1 MRDEVAVPSGET
13 VPADEVLEGEI
24 VSEDPGPRLPVVRV
38 VRTVVVV
45 VRHPVVAHPARHV
58 SYVPLGAAV
67 VVRRLWDSRTT
78 ARYERHIRIAEAAG
92 DRESAREWEVLRQ
105 KFLTE
110 RHKRRME
117 RRRMTLDTFRAAP
130 WIGGGSVAVLG
141 VTGIFL
147 AIAERNFAEIAV
159 PFKVV
164 GDVVWWITV
173 IVSVSWGP
181 VLLAAPWIAAG
192 ALWWTGKKHAEAL
205 PGGWLAAPKDEEESE
220 GLVVTADG
228 IVVALQ
234 HLPVKE
240 LKNAIKDG
248 WRPVFHTEPHRD
260 GEGYSAVFSVPM
272 GVTAKMIAD
281 LNPVF
286 ARNLHRAAVEV
297 WATDAERDGI
307 GPPGTVA
314 LWVANRGALEKGAPE
329 WPLLHSGE
337 ADVFKGVPAGT
348 TPRGE
353 EILFPVVEANG
364 VFGGIPGQGKSNDVR
379 VVLLGCATDPL
390 CEIRVFLF
398 ALNGDFDA
406 YEPRLSVFVKGLD
419 DAAIAA
425 AVSELQNL
433 YDEVARRE
441 GRLSELGAPS
451 VTRNIAQQHPD
462 MRPVVAAFSECHELF
477 GHKEDGKL
485 STLAKLAAELA
496 VKIVKR
502 GRKTGVT
509 LLFDTQSSR
518 ANAIPSELVENV
530 SVNVCHAVKS
540 WRNNDGFLGDG
551 CYAAGIRATELR
563 PNRDKGRTI
572 ATGVS
577 DAQFEILSWHYIARD
592 PDRGFDAA
600 ADVIARCMERADPR
614 TPVAG
619 SQPRAIE
626 ARDLLADL
634 DEVLGSDRVRIADL
648 PARLRK
654 LAPHWHAYRDLTG
667 TQLRAL
673 LEEEGVRTTN
683 PKNVPTLD
691 PADLRDTLRGRGEL
705 ARPPMIPRRP
715 EQGPGRPD

>member
-1 MRDEVAVPSGET
+1 MASEAA
-13 VPADEVLEGEI
+13 PAEEILEGEI
-24 VSEDPGPRLPVVRV
+24 VSEGEGPRQPVARV
-38 VRTVVVV
+38 ARTVVVV

-67 VVRRLWDSRTT
+67 VVRRLYEARTT
-78 ARYERHIRIAEAAG
+78 ARFERHIRISEAAG

-105 KFLTE
+105 KFLAE

-117 RRRMTLDTFRAAP
+117 RRRMALETFRAAP
-130 WIGGGSVAVLG
+130 WIAGGSVAVLG

-159 PFKVV
+159 PFEVV
-164 GDVVWWITV
+164 SHVVMWV
-173 IVSVSWGP
+173 FVAVSVSYGP
-181 VLLAAPWIAAG
+181 VLLAAPWLAAG
-192 ALWWTGKKHAEAL
+192 ALWWTGKKHAEGL
-205 PGGWLAAPKDEEESE
+205 TSGWLAAPKGGEEDA
-220 GLVVTADG
+220 GMIVTADG

-240 LKNAIKDG
+240 LKIAIKDG

-272 GVTAKMIAD
+272 GVTAKQIAD
-281 LNPVF
+281 ANPVF

-337 ADVFKGVPAGT
+337 ADVFRGVPAGT
-348 TPRGE
+348 TPRGD
-353 EILFPVVEANG
+353 EILFPIVEANG
-364 VFGGIPGQGKSNDVR
+364 VFGGMPGQGKSNDVR
-379 VVLLGCATDPL
+379 CVLLGCATDPL
-390 CEIRVFLF
+390 CEIRVFVF

-406 YEPRLSVFVKGLD
+406 FAPRLSTYVKGLD
-419 DAAIAA
+419 DAAIITALA
-425 AVSELQNL
+425 ELQEL

-451 VTRNIAQQHPD
+451 VTRQIAQQHPD
-462 MRPVVAAFSECHELF
+462 MRPIVTAFSECHELF
-477 GHKEDGKL
+477 GHKRDGKL
-485 STLAKLAAELA
+485 SDDAKLAAELA
-496 VKIVKR
+496 VKTVKR
-502 GRKTGVT
+502 GRKTGVS

-518 ANAIPSELVENV
+518 KNAIPPELVENV

-551 CYAAGIRATELR
+551 CFQAGIRATELR
-563 PNRDKGRTI
+563 PGRDIGRTI

-577 DAQFEILSWHYIARD
+577 DAQFDILSWHYIARD
-592 PDRGFDAA
+592 ANRGYDAA
-600 ADVIARCMERADPR
+600 ADVIARCMERVDPR
-614 TPVAG
+614 TAVASSG
-619 SQPRAIE
+619 PRAIE
-626 ARDLLADL
+626 VRDLLTDL
-634 DEVLGSDRVRIADL
+634 DEVLEHDRVRIADL

-654 LAPHWHAYRDLTG
+654 LAPHWHGYRDLTG
-667 TQLRAL
+667 KQLRER
-673 LEEEGVRTTN
+673 LEDEGVRTTN
-683 PKNVPTLD
+683 PGNVPTLD
-691 PADLRDTLRGRGEL
+691 PADLRDAIRGRGEL
-705 ARPPMIPRRP
+705 ARPLMPRPSQR
-715 EQGPGRPD
+715 GRRAAGLTR